1 MDYANYITAF
11 ATAVIACLTLFLLFE
26 NRTLRKAGSSPE
38 LVAYLSPHPD
48 GHGGIEFVLAN
59 VGRGPAFDVT
69 FDLICDDEDFKAHD
83 VMVVND
89 PERMPITVIPQD
101 VQQRALFGI
110 SYVLYGNA
118 NGKDIGPLKPFK
130 VRISYSD
137 IFGRKQPPRE
147 RTIDIR
153 QFAGLPG
160 VLAKSNAY
168 KMAQS
173 LESIEKHLGTISKQ
187 AAKFSAFVDVTELK
201 DSYVQ
206 KRKGN
211 PPPDV
216 G

>member
-1 MDYANYITAF
+1 MDYANYITAG
-11 ATAVIACLTLFLLFE
+11 ATVAIAGLTFFLWYE
-26 NRTLRKAGSSPE
+26 NLTLRKAGSSPE

-69 FDLICDDEDFKAHD
+69 FDLICDEEDFKAHD
-83 VMVVND
+83 VLVVND
-89 PERMPITVIPQD
+89 KDRMPITVIPQD
-101 VQQRALFGI
+101 VQQRALFGV
-110 SYVLYGNA
+110 SYVLYGSV
-118 NGKDIGPLKPFK
+118 NGKDIGPLKPFE

-137 IFGRKQPPRE
+137 IFGRKQTRK
-147 RTIDIR
+147 RAIDIR
-153 QFAGLPG
+153 QFAGLRG

-173 LESIEKHLGTISKQ
+173 LESIDKHLGTISKQ
-187 AAKFSAFVDVTELK
+187 AGRFSAFVDVTEFK
-201 DSYVQ
+201 DTYVQ

-211 PPPDV
+211 PPPDA